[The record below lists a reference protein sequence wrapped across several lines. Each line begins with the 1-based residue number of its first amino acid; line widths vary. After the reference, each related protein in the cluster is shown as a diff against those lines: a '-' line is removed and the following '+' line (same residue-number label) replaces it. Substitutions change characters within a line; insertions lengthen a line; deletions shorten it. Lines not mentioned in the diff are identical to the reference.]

1 MLQQSTA
8 DKLKRRWVTW
18 KSRKRVPWVTLQS
31 AAGKTK
37 PLLSL
42 ELTG

>member
-8 DKLKRRWVTW
+8 DKLKRSWVTR
-18 KSRKRVPWVTLQS
+18 KNSKRVPWVTLQR